1 MRISTGVEELDKML
15 HGGLIPGRAYLVK
28 GGPGSGKTT
37 LTIHFLIEG
46 AKKGEKVLYVSLEE
60 PVDILKE
67 DMKKLGFNIDVP
79 NFVAID
85 ATPVKQKRSIFEA
98 EHFEEFAKDF
108 KRLVDAIVN
117 RLKGEKYTRIVIDPI
132 TMLRLTIRDEL
143 EYRRMFIGFLKEVAR
158 YDATLVLTSEFYN
171 TDIEDYLVSGVIELR
186 EVEEG
191 GKTLRGIKIVKFRG
205 SAFDESLRPYKITDE
220 GIKVYH
226 KESIFRGSDE

>member
-1 MRISTGVEELDKML
+1 MRISTGVEGLDKML
-15 HGGLIPGRAYLVK
+15 HGGLLPGRAYLVK

-37 LTIHFLIEG
+37 LAIHFLMEG
-46 AKKGEKVLYVSLEE
+46 IKKGEKVLYVSLEE

-67 DMKKLGFNIDVP
+67 DMKKLGLDMDVS

-98 EHFEEFAKDF
+98 EHFEEFARGF
-108 KRLVDAIVN
+108 KKLVDAVAD
-117 RLKGEKYTRIVIDPI
+117 RLKEEKYSRIVIDPI

-158 YDATLVLTSEFYN
+158 HNATLIMTSEFYN
-171 TDIEDYLVSGVIELR
+171 MDIEDYLVSGVIELR
-186 EVEEG
+186 EIEEG

-205 SAFDESLRPYKITDE
+205 SAFDEGVRPYRITDE